1 MDVQSCR
8 SGDAQYVRRG
18 IFEYCGSFEYRA
30 EESSSPSVEDRSTVA
45 NKPIILII
53 IQLTNYEISSK

>member
-8 SGDAQYVRRG
+8 SGAAQYAR

-30 EESSSPSVEDRSTVA
+30 EESSSPPVEDVSTVA
-45 NKPIILII
+45 NKLII
-53 IQLTNYEISSK
+53 V